1 MKLIYFTRPHTQDNI
16 LILQARL
23 HRNLKLLG
31 LKRCTTNVVPRCS
44 SKRSFLK
51 QVDKIKAFMPW
62 NGYPSHVHN
71 SVIKHLKTSQQ
82 RNERNKEE
90 DDRKIIWLQFPYL
103 GKKVKFY

>member
-1 MKLIYFTRPHTQDNI
+1 
-16 LILQARL
+16 
-23 HRNLKLLG
+23 
-31 LKRCTTNVVPRCS
+31 
-44 SKRSFLK
+44 
-51 QVDKIKAFMPW
+51 MPW